1 MKKIMLF
8 IFVLAVPSFLAA
20 SGDFSLWGGYS
31 YSSLGNQNSKLLQ
44 NYNNNVTR
52 NSLTR
57 MGGGITAGL
66 DGAYWYYSW
75 WGIGGRTSYTGLFEG
90 SESGTPL
97 LGLPE
102 STRIGGS
109 LFQFLAG
116 VPLLFEFF
124 DGKISVGGGIYAGW
138 GYADTRTTVTVGT
151 ESGMFE
157 AGGNSFVFET
167 PLRVTW
173 HISSSFLL
181 DLDVSWKSANSGNL
195 SVNKISGSAAKF
207 FSIGQKLGYGAD
219 FSGVMAGL
227 GFNWRFSS
235 HDWPWYKKKWAIN
248 E

>member
-20 SGDFSLWGGYS
+20 SGDFSLWTGYS
-31 YSSLGNQNSKLLQ
+31 YSSLSRQNSKLLQ
-44 NYNNNVTR
+44 NYNNSDTR
-52 NSLTR
+52 DSLTR
-57 MGGGITAGL
+57 LGGGITAGL
-66 DGAYWYYSW
+66 DGAYWYYAW
-75 WGIGGRTSYTGLFEG
+75 WGIGGRTSYTELFEG
-90 SESGTPL
+90 SESGTA
-97 LGLPE
+97 LGFPV
-102 STRIGGS
+102 STKIGGS

-124 DGKISVGGGIYAGW
+124 DGKMSLGAGIYAGW
-138 GYADTRTTVTVGT
+138 GYADIITKVTVGST
-151 ESGMFE
+151 AGMFE
-157 AGGNSFVFET
+157 AGANTFVFET

-181 DLDVSWKSANSGNL
+181 DLDLSWKSANSGNL
-195 SVNKISGSAAKF
+195 SVNKATGSAATAF
-207 FSIGQKLGYGAD
+207 TIGQKLGYAAD

-235 HDWPWYKKKWAIN
+235 HDWPWYKKKFSFT